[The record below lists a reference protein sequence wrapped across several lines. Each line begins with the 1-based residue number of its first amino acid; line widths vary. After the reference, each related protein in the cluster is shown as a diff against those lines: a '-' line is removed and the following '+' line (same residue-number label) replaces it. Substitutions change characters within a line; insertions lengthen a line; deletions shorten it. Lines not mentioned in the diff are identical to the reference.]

1 MENSDLLRRA
11 EDLLRRCDMCDAAVC
26 EGDILSLRGRGKGR
40 ITGLG
45 GTSRKGRRFVNSE
58 VFL

>member
-1 MENSDLLRRA
+1 MEYSDLLRRA
-11 EDLLRRCDMCDAAVC
+11 EDVLRRCDECDAAVC
-26 EGDILSLRGRGKGR
+26 EGDKLTLLGRGKGR

-45 GTSRKGRRFVNSE
+45 GTSRKGRQFVNGE